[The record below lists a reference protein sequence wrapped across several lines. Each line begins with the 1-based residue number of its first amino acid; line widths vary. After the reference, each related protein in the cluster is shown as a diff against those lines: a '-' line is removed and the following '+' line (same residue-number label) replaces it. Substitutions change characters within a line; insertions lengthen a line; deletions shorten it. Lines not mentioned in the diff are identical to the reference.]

1 MVLAPADLSVGNDA
15 LTTAFTGHKAGKA
28 LTTTLDEIEPL
39 VLAERAM
46 AIGDARGLEQ
56 DRDSSNVGFCHPAL
70 DLNLVHLAN
79 IPSPRP

>member
-1 MVLAPADLSVGNDA
+1 
-15 LTTAFTGHKAGKA
+15 
-28 LTTTLDEIEPL
+28 
-39 VLAERAM
+39 M